1 MGIFDP
7 RYLFDKAF
15 PDPSREAGKSLDK
28 IPGQTNQYEQ
38 PFFNAGSGQLPQLN
52 DIYKQLMSDPS
63 KIMDMLGKGYKE
75 SPGYQWNLKQGT
87 EAINNANAAGGM
99 LGTPQHEQMA
109 GEMASGLA
117 SQDYQK
123 FMDHIMNLFQ
133 GGVTGS
139 QTMANQGQA
148 AGSDIASRIAKYLT
162 DQATLKY
169 TGQQSRNDMIAR
181 LIGTGASVAT
191 GKPAVAQSPTAQGGV

>member
-1 MGIFDP
+1 MTSIFDP
-7 RYLFDKAF
+7 RWALDQAF
-15 PDPSREAGKSLDK
+15 PDPSRDAGKYLDK
-28 IPGQTNQYEQ
+28 IPGQTNKYNE
-38 PFFNAGSGQLPQLN
+38 PFFNAGAGQLPQLQ
-52 DIYKQLMSDPS
+52 DIYQRLLSNPDE
-63 KIMDMLGKGYKE
+63 IMKMLGQGYQQ

-109 GEMASGLA
+109 AEMATGLA

-123 FMDHIMNLFQ
+123 FMDHIMQLFS

-148 AGSDIASRIAKYLT
+148 AGNDMANRIAEYLKN
-162 DQATLKY
+162 QATLKY
-169 TGQQSRNDMIAR
+169 TGQQSRNDM
-181 LIGTGASVAT
+181 TGSLL
-191 GKPAVAQSPTAQGGV
+191 GGALKFAGL